1 MRKFTTISKFILL
14 VLFLM
19 PNSIFAQNQTITVN
33 GSQIQI
39 SSTLQTVL
47 NQTETIYVKPIFKTS
62 LNTVLNKTPVF
73 VPMFIGLIMQRQE
86 LMMKEIITVES
97 VDNLTALEE
106 EIFTFLDQLAK
117 AHNDTNPM
125 NNSYMP
131 GVRLKVLYQNAVK
144 GDDNALCITDFGID
158 PTSVEIEYLIDR
170 SPNKNIVVDNTY
182 DKSIKV
188 ASQDNSVDQTIHYK
202 IQVKDEDKNEIN
214 LFGEVAPKAEH
225 GNNNEIDITY
235 DPTKEGANYYGPK
248 QTQGGCQC
256 SEQAPGIIKHE
267 ALGEKWY
274 LDCSGD
280 LYHCIHIYC
289 GYNGRTKLLHDQVP
303 YVNGKKNGT
312 AYHWTTDKISGKRYI
327 EMEEDYVDDIRNGNW
342 KIYKVFKGQRY
353 LEQLRPYVNGKLH
366 GIRIVYS
373 YDGRNVKERIRY
385 NNGVL
390 VETYR

>member
-19 PNSIFAQNQTITVN
+19 PNAIFAQNQTITVN

-62 LNTVLNKTPVF
+62 LNTLLNKTPVF
-73 VPMFIGLIMQRQE
+73 VPTFIGLIMQRQE

-117 AHNDTNPM
+117 AHNDTSPM

-144 GDDNALCITDFGID
+144 GEDNAICKKDYGID

-170 SPNKNIVVDNTY
+170 SPNKNIVVDNTN
-182 DKSIKV
+182 DENIRV

-202 IQVKDEDKNEIN
+202 LQVKDEDKNEIN
-214 LFGEVAPKAEH
+214 LFGEVAPKAELKD
-225 GNNNEIDITY
+225 GR
-235 DPTKEGANYYGPK
+235 P
-248 QTQGGCQC
+248 
-256 SEQAPGIIKHE
+256 SSAP
-267 ALGEKWY
+267 
-274 LDCSGD
+274 S
-280 LYHCIHIYC
+280 
-289 GYNGRTKLLHDQVP
+289 N
-303 YVNGKKNGT
+303 
-312 AYHWTTDKISGKRYI
+312 
-327 EMEEDYVDDIRNGNW
+327 EEDIPVDILVGTW
-342 KIYKVFKGQRY
+342 ISETKGPITFYKT
-353 LEQLRPYVNGKLH
+353 
-366 GIRIVYS
+366 
-373 YDGRNVKERIRY
+373 
-385 NNGVL
+385 NNGYVGSMRYETRAYRYGKMVNYIATQTFVL
-390 VETYR
+390 TSSEYSRGLFKIRTYKGIYAMKYEPKDPYHDNNKEENATIYVAFDGVNRYYTSSLLGGSLQGYDKQ